1 MAAVNK
7 FWNVCHIL
15 SYCLSYCLIKN
26 WNLDLGLC
34 SCSAGHI
41 APGRTLLFI
50 VRLCFSWFA
59 SKVNLRKP
67 LCFLAK
73 EVVKKK
79 KKKCPFSPGTL
90 LAASLSSWWVNQKWE
105 LVMCIIS
112 PATVFLVCARRDK
125 CLTLIIQVLCLVWII
140 RLGPW
145 GHVIGCKSKLVNF
158 YLPSIPYLGFV
169 KVVIM

>member
-1 MAAVNK
+1 M
-7 FWNVCHIL
+7 
-15 SYCLSYCLIKN
+15 
-26 WNLDLGLC
+26 C

-79 KKKCPFSPGTL
+79 KKVSFLSWNTFGCQPELLVGKSEVGTGNVHYFSSHCFSCVCKKGQVSYTDYTS
-90 LAASLSSWWVNQKWE
+90 ALSGVN
-105 LVMCIIS
+105 
-112 PATVFLVCARRDK
+112 
-125 CLTLIIQVLCLVWII
+125 
-140 RLGPW
+140 
-145 GHVIGCKSKLVNF
+145 
-158 YLPSIPYLGFV
+158 Y
-169 KVVIM
+169 